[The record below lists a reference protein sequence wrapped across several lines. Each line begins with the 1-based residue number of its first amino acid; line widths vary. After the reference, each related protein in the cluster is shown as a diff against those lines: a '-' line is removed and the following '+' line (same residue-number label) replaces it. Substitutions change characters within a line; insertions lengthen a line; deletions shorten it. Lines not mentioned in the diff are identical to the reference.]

1 MTMSGTLWDPR
12 ERIERFVA
20 ELRTA
25 LGEELESIVL
35 YGSIPRGEAREGVS
49 DVNLLVLLRS
59 AGPVTL
65 ARGAPAAQRWREET
79 GAVPLLFTPRE
90 WSRSADV
97 FPVEVADMKD
107 HARVLLGPDPVAALT
122 TDLHHLRLQVEREL
136 RGKLAQLRRGL
147 FLAADHPADVGRLLL
162 GEAPS
167 IATYLRALLRLHRRP
182 VPTSTPEVVRAAAA
196 LASAPAEPFLEV
208 WGGRDRPGAFQ
219 PTNQCTEGVLE
230 LLLRTAD
237 HVDSMEAR

>member
-1 MTMSGTLWDPR
+1 MAWDPK
-12 ERIERFVA
+12 EKIAHFVE
-20 ELRTA
+20 ELREG
-25 LGEELESIVL
+25 LGEDLESVTR
-35 YGSIPRGEAREGVS
+35 YGSIPRGEGREGVS
-49 DVNLLVLLRS
+49 DVNLLVLLRD

-90 WSRSADV
+90 WRRSADV
-97 FPVEVADMKD
+97 FPVEVADMKE
-107 HARVLLGPDPVAALT
+107 HSRVLLGSDPVR
-122 TDLHHLRLQVEREL
+122 DLSTSHGHLRLQVEREL

-147 FLAADHPADVGRLLL
+147 FLAADHPPDVGRLLL

-167 IATYLRALLRLHRRP
+167 VATYLRALLRLHRQP
-182 VPTSTPEVVRAAAA
+182 VPAATPEVVRAAAA
-196 LASAPAEPFLEV
+196 LSGGPAEPFLDV
-208 WGGRDRPGAFQ
+208 WGGRDRPAAFE
-219 PTNQCTEGVLE
+219 PTTACTEGVLE

>member
-1 MTMSGTLWDPR
+1 VD
-12 ERIERFVA
+12 
-20 ELRTA
+20 ELQRA
-25 LGEELESIVL
+25 LGDELESIVL

-49 DVNLLVLLRS
+49 DVNLLLLLRS
-59 AGPVTL
+59 AGLGTL
-65 ARGAPAAQRWREET
+65 ARGAPAAQRWREES
-79 GAVPLLFTPRE
+79 GAVPLIFTPQE
-90 WSRSADV
+90 WRRSADV
-97 FPVEVADMKD
+97 FPVEVADMKE
-107 HARVLLGPDPVAALT
+107 HARVLSGTDPIGALT

-167 IATYLRALLRLHRRP
+167 IATYLRALLRLERRP
-182 VPTSTPEVVRAAAA
+182 VPADTPAVTRAAAA
-196 LASAPAEPFLEV
+196 VVSGPSEPFLEV
-208 WGGRDRPGAFQ
+208 WGGRDHPTAFE
-219 PTNQCTEGVLE
+219 PTTVCTEGVLE

>member
-1 MTMSGTLWDPR
+1 MVMNWDPQD
-12 ERIERFVA
+12 RIARFVG
-20 ELRTA
+20 ELREA
-25 LGEELESIVL
+25 LGDDLESVVL

-79 GAVPLLFTPRE
+79 GAVPLLFTPQE
-90 WSRSADV
+90 WLRSADV
-97 FPVEVADMKD
+97 FPVEVADMKE
-107 HARVLLGPDPVAALT
+107 HSRVLFGSDPVNGLSTSLA
-122 TDLHHLRLQVEREL
+122 HLRLQVEREL

-147 FLAADHPADVGRLLL
+147 FLSADHAADVGRLLL

-167 IATYLRALLRLHRRP
+167 VATYLRALLRLHERA
-182 VPTSTPEVVRAAAA
+182 VPASTPEAVRAAAV
-196 LASAPAEPFLEV
+196 LVGVPADPFLEV
-208 WGGRDRPGAFQ
+208 WSGRDRPTLFE
-219 PTNQCTEGVLE
+219 PTPACTEGVLE

-237 HVDSMEAR
+237 HVDTMEAR